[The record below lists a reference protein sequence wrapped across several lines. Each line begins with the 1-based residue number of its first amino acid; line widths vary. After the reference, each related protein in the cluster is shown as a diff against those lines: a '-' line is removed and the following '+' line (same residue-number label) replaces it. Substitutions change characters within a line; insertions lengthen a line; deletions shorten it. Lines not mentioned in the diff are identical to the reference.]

1 MAISSRTIVLNA
13 AFLQEI
19 KEDDVMLRQL
29 LQQVRVRFSEGRWLD
44 HPARDTW
51 QLLEQLRDQLATHF
65 TLEEA
70 CGYLETSLEEAPELS
85 CKAAQL
91 RNEHGPLFLQICEIC
106 ELCAQ
111 GIHTRSGR
119 RWLGRVAMRFWQFDV
134 RFRKHEQQEEAL
146 ILEAFHQDTGV
157 GD

>member
-1 MAISSRTIVLNA
+1 MAVSSRTVVLNA

-29 LQQVRVRFSEGRWLD
+29 LHQVRRRLSEGRWLD

-70 CGYLETSLEEAPELS
+70 CGYMESSLEQSPELS
-85 CKAAQL
+85 EQAARL
-91 RNEHGPLFLQICEIC
+91 RNEHGPLFLLLCEIC
-106 ELCAQ
+106 ERCAE
-111 GIHTRSGR
+111 GVHTRKGL
-119 RWLGRVAMRFWQFDV
+119 RWLGRVAMRFWEFDA

-146 ILEAFHQDTGV
+146 ILQAFHQDTGV